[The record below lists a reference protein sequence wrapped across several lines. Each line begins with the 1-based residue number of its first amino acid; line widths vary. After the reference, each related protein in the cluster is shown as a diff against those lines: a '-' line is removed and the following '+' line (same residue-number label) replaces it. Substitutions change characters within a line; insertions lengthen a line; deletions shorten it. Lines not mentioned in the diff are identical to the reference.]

1 MLFGLLPGLVA
12 LILLVAALVP
22 LFWNLGD
29 LATFLTPFAD
39 GWSHGWRIAVRI
51 GAGVA
56 IAAAALVLCWVTF
69 TALALAIGDPFY
81 QRIWSAVE
89 TDLGENPGEQ
99 SSSLPHT
106 VAESLKLVLLGVLTS
121 MLTVLLGLI
130 PAIGGVLAAMTGV
143 SITGWLLAREL
154 TDRAFDARNLPASR
168 RAGLRRRSRART
180 WGFGVATQL
189 CFLIPLG
196 ALLTMPVAVAGS
208 TILARDLLERDAD
221 ARGAHVQEEF
231 H

>member
-1 MLFGLLPGLVA
+1 
-12 LILLVAALVP
+12 
-22 LFWNLGD
+22 
-29 LATFLTPFAD
+29 
-39 GWSHGWRIAVRI
+39 
-51 GAGVA
+51 
-56 IAAAALVLCWVTF
+56 
-69 TALALAIGDPFY
+69 
-81 QRIWSAVE
+81 
-89 TDLGENPGEQ
+89 
-99 SSSLPHT
+99 
-106 VAESLKLVLLGVLTS
+106 
-121 MLTVLLGLI
+121 
-130 PAIGGVLAAMTGV
+130 VLAAMTGV